1 MAMELKTKALDRLLD
16 ALSPAL
22 EAELD
27 RVVKETQEATQE
39 ATRAALEQEFEKR
52 IQTAV
57 IEVETAAK
65 MAAATQQ
72 EQAVGDAVAKA
83 AAEAAAQASAQAKEE
98 TRKQVTEELEQQF
111 AQKLS
116 EATTRLNN
124 AASAEHARLKEELN
138 QWRAFA
144 ETQRQLAEASSQAE
158 ILSRFLRLVDPFA
171 DALAIY
177 VTKADGLA
185 LWKSRGKNSFPE
197 IISKQTTDPES
208 YFKLITVRGKT
219 VAAVVAAPP
228 FKAGALDFV
237 VASLER
243 AIEVFGLKLKAP
255 EAKPLVSEK
264 NV

>member
-1 MAMELKTKALDRLLD
+1 
-16 ALSPAL
+16 
-22 EAELD
+22 
-27 RVVKETQEATQE
+27 
-39 ATRAALEQEFEKR
+39 
-52 IQTAV
+52 
-57 IEVETAAK
+57 

-72 EQAVGDAVAKA
+72 EQAISDAVAKA
-83 AAEAAAQASAQAKEE
+83 AAEAAAQASTQAAAQKDE
-98 TRKQVTEELEQQF
+98 TRRQVTEELERQF
-111 AQKLS
+111 AQRLS
-116 EATTRLNN
+116 ETTTKLND
-124 AASAEHARLKEELN
+124 AASAEHARLKEELD

-158 ILSRFLRLVDPFA
+158 ILSRFLRLSEPFA
-171 DALAIY
+171 EALAVY

-185 LWKSRGKNSFPE
+185 LWKSRGKHSFPE

-208 YFKLITVRGKT
+208 YFKIITVRGKS

-255 EAKPLVSEK
+255 EPKAVAAEK